1 MGTRMKKNDLTN
13 EAMHGWL
20 GVPEQYLATSP
31 AWYAYKLGEYLAR
44 TGSMAPCDVRMG
56 RGYQI
61 HANNMLFAFDAKNA
75 ITMVDG
81 NNLGMKAP
89 MTKVEAQHI
98 MRVLNQ
104 SDGQATL
111 NGLAIKL
118 GAATA
123 LSDANTVRAR
133 MRCLAD
139 AALSAA
145 EPETSEREA
154 AAEDEQERSGH
165 GR

>member
-13 EAMHGWL
+13 QAMHGWL

-75 ITMVDG
+75 ITRVDG
-81 NNLGMKAP
+81 NNLV
-89 MTKVEAQHI
+89 KVH
-98 MRVLNQ
+98 
-104 SDGQATL
+104 G
-111 NGLAIKL
+111 AI
-118 GAATA
+118 
-123 LSDANTVRAR
+123 
-133 MRCLAD
+133 AD
-139 AALSAA
+139 ARPAEVAQAA
-145 EPETSEREA
+145 DD
-154 AAEDEQERSGH
+154 DEQERSGY